1 MVRQM
6 KYEGGANPREG
17 IIENV
22 FEVSFSWAL
31 WRGQTSREFR
41 CPLWVDCNNLTGQ
54 CHNKWWFVRGSAP
67 EWGPSFRW
75 VQPYPLKQWRQ
86 HSWILLG
93 HGCLLKFTH
102 NPIQKNLFK
111 DLLYHGIPM
120 YIHILD
126 HFGWFES
133 HAWNWY
139 PILAAKYLVSMDWVL
154 WFACNPIP
162 SAGGGAKW
170 CLASLPSWNGCLVG
184 GWLISFVER
193 SRHLQA
199 GHFFGTIGWFF

>member
-75 VQPYPLKQWRQ
+75 VQPSPLKKWRQ

-126 HFGWFES
+126 H
-133 HAWNWY
+133 
-139 PILAAKYLVSMDWVL
+139 WVL
-154 WFACNPIP
+154 WFANPIP

-170 CLASLPSWNGCLVG
+170 CLASLPSWNGCLVRLDSVDSVDFFCG
-184 GWLISFVER
+184 LW
-193 SRHLQA
+193 SRHNFSR
-199 GHFFGTIGWFF
+199 GSYFFGTIGWFF